1 MHPVHFFMGVM
12 SSDMG
17 IDLGTVNT
25 LICMPGRG
33 IVLFEPSVVAVRPGT
48 NEILLDGTAVG

>member
-12 SSDMG
+12 SADMG

-33 IVLFEPSVVAVRPGT
+33 VALFEPSVVAVRPGT
-48 NEILLDGTAVG
+48 SDILLVGRAV